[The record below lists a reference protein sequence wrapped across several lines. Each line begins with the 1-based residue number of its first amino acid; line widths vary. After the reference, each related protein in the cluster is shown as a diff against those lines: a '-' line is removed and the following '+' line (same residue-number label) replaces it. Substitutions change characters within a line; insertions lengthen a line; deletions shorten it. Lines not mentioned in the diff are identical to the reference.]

1 MQGIHW
7 WVRKWAE
14 LRGASPAVTCDGET
28 ATWNELDRRVDVLAR
43 HLGSLGVEAG
53 DRVGCLMPN
62 CVEFVVTLHA
72 ASRIGAIFVPL
83 NIRYTA
89 AELGFAAGHAGLSVL
104 AVDESFAGL
113 VAGAGLRLPA
123 DRVLWRADWPHDAP
137 RQDRTAQAGADDGGF
152 LLFTSGSTGTPRA
165 VLHTQAAFLWTSMD
179 PILVHHY
186 SHDDVMVS
194 PMPLCFT
201 GGLNVATA
209 LAHCGGEL
217 VLISAFDAD
226 TVFGLIESRRATL
239 FHGVPVMCQRMLDHP
254 RWATADLSSLRLART
269 GAAPVASGLMQGWL
283 ERGIPLSQGYGL
295 TESAGAGFTLA
306 PQDAHRFGKCGRPS
320 FYAEVRLVAPASG
333 DTMPAGEAV
342 PLGEAGEIV
351 LRGPQ
356 VMRGYWKEPEATAQ
370 ALREGWLWTG
380 DLAVA
385 DQDGFYEI
393 AGRSKDLIIT
403 GGLNVY
409 PAEVEHVL
417 RAAPGVEDVAVVGVP
432 SARWGEEVVA
442 VVVAGPAGIDRNRVL
457 AHARGYLADYK
468 CPKSFVV
475 RTEPLART
483 ASGKVVKADVRQLA
497 LDAAAAQTAARHG

>member
-1 MQGIHW
+1 VQGIHW

-14 LRGASPAVTCDGET
+14 LRGTSPAVTCDGET
-28 ATWNELDRRVDVLAR
+28 VTWSELDRRVDVLAG
-43 HLGSLGVEAG
+43 HLCSLGVAAG

-72 ASRIGAIFVPL
+72 VSRIGAIFVPL

-89 AELGFAAGHAGLSVL
+89 TELGFAAGHAGLAAL

-113 VAGAGLRLPA
+113 VAGAALPLPT
-123 DRVLWRADWPHDAP
+123 DRVLWRADWPHDGP
-137 RQDRTAQAGADDGGF
+137 RWDRTAPAADDDGGF

-179 PILVHHY
+179 PLLIHRY
-186 SHDDVMVS
+186 SNDDVMVS

-217 VLISAFDAD
+217 VLISAFDAGTTFD
-226 TVFGLIESRRATL
+226 LIESRRATL
-239 FHGVPVMCQRMLDHP
+239 FHGVPVMCQRLLGHP

-269 GAAPVASGLMQGWL
+269 GAAPVSGGLMQGWL
-283 ERGIPLSQGYGL
+283 ERGIPLTQGYGL

-320 FYAEVRLVAPASG
+320 FYAEVRLVAPGSG
-333 DTMPAGEAV
+333 ETMPAGEAV
-342 PLGEAGEIV
+342 PPGAVGEIV

-370 ALREGWLWTG
+370 ALRDGWLWTG

-385 DQDGFYEI
+385 DEDGFYEI

-432 SARWGEEVVA
+432 SARWGEEVIA
-442 VVVAGPAGIDRNRVL
+442 VVVAGPAGIDRDRVL

-468 CPKSFVV
+468 CPKSLVV
-475 RTEPLART
+475 RTEPLTRT
-483 ASGKVVKADVRQLA
+483 ASGKVIKADVRQLA
-497 LDAAAAQTAARHG
+497 LDAAVAETPVRHG